1 MVTGVAKRSKPP
13 LLTRMVQTIREHHLL
28 DPGQHVLVA
37 VSGGPDSLALLSL
50 LASLAPSWQLKLT
63 AIHFNYGLR
72 GNESDGDEK
81 FVASFCQTRN
91 IPFVVRKPVLVKRRR
106 ASSLQALARW
116 ARYEAMKSLA
126 HEIHADR
133 IATGHTADDQ
143 AETIVLWML
152 RGAGLTGLAGMPFI
166 REEIIVR
173 PLLRTTREEVLEYL
187 KLERLPWR
195 QDSSNMKDL
204 YRRNRIRQ
212 ELLPVMAHITPSIV
226 RLLERQADLLR
237 VDELYLEQVVDQLY
251 LSCVAVDAS
260 GGQQFDGKAFA
271 ALPAALQRRLVRK
284 MLKATHAEGRAPAFR
299 MVEEVL
305 RFARSGTRNNR
316 LSLRMADVTRE
327 RGGRFVIRRKEQEA
341 ARKVRSNVRHAQA
354 VSISISIPSTVY
366 WPGTQQ
372 EIHVQ
377 VMARRAAEPL
387 LKLQTRDR
395 AFFDADRVSE
405 PLVIRGWRAG
415 DRIYPRG
422 MKGKSKKLQDLFTD
436 MKVNRLERSMIPLLV
451 APEGILWVVGR
462 RIDERFLADE
472 RTVRCLVASAT
483 SKPVVEGAQ

>member
-1 MVTGVAKRSKPP
+1 MATGVAKRGKPP
-13 LLTRMVQTIREHHLL
+13 LLNRMVQTIREHHLL

-37 VSGGPDSLALLSL
+37 VSGGPDSTALLSL

-72 GNESDGDEK
+72 GSESDGDEK

-91 IPFVVRKPVLVKRRR
+91 IRFVVRKPVLVKRRR

-173 PLLRTTREEVLEYL
+173 PLLRTTREEVLDYL
-187 KLERLPWR
+187 RQEKLPWR

-237 VDELYLEQVVDQLY
+237 ADELYLEQVVDQLY
-251 LSCVAVDAS
+251 ESCITVDAS
-260 GGQQFDGKAFA
+260 GGQQFDSKAFA
-271 ALPAALQRRLVRK
+271 ELPAALQRRLVRK
-284 MLKATHAEGRAPAFR
+284 MLKVTHSEGRAPAFR

-305 RFARSGTRNNR
+305 RFVRSRTRSNR

-327 RGGRFVIRRKEQEA
+327 RSGRFVIRRKEQEA
-341 ARKVRSNVRHAQA
+341 ATKVHTSFRHAQA
-354 VSISISIPSTVY
+354 VSVSIPSTVY

-395 AFFDADRVSE
+395 ALFDADRVSE

-415 DRIYPRG
+415 DRIFPRG

-436 MKVNRLERSMIPLLV
+436 MKVNRVERSMIPLLV

-462 RIDERFLADE
+462 RMDERFLADE